1 MNLTIQD
8 TKKLLMP
15 YADGELT
22 PAEVAAVEKALAESP
37 EARAELDEIRRV
49 SLFARDAVMA
59 PAEAADLG
67 GVYAGVM
74 ARLALEDKA
83 AAPAEQSAWARFTAW
98 LGEVFRFE
106 RPMALAGLAAAVVAI
121 VVGAVMLGGGTST
134 APSGASGANDL
145 AARTTPGQRR
155 GPEVEHKAG
164 RNTAYVEDWE
174 VAKGKVIID
183 VNKDDPDQ
191 PMVLWHVVEDEGTVT
206 PKGL

>member
-22 PAEVAAVEKALAESP
+22 AAEVAQVERALAEHP

-49 SLFARDAVMA
+49 SLFARDAFEA
-59 PAEAADLG
+59 PVADVKLD
-67 GVYAGVM
+67 GVYDAVM
-74 ARLALEDKA
+74 ARIAAEDKA
-83 AAPAEQSAWARFTAW
+83 KAPVQQSAWARFMAW
-98 LGEVFRFE
+98 CGELVRFE

-121 VVGAVMLGGGTST
+121 VVGVTMLGG
-134 APSGASGANDL
+134 PSSHNAVNHDNTVAKVV
-145 AARTTPGQRR
+145 PGQRR
-155 GPEVEHKAG
+155 GPEVEHAAG
-164 RNTAYVEDWE
+164 RNTAFVEDWE

-183 VNKDDPDQ
+183 VNQDDPDQ
-191 PMVLWHVVEDEGTVT
+191 PMVLWHVVEDEGTVA